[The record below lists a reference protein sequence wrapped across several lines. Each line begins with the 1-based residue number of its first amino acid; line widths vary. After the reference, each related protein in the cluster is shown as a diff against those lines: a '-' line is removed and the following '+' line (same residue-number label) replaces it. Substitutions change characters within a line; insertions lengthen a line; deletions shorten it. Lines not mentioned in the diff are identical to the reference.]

1 MANLINA
8 DPTNGLKLISDS
20 SSEIQLQANGVTV
33 ATVNSSGITAA
44 NVSNTPAWS
53 TRMSAQQ
60 TSISHLTYTKI
71 QFNTENVDT
80 DSAYDTSNY
89 RFTVPTGKGGNYYV
103 SLCIRLETN
112 DGASSILKQGQ
123 LVFYKNG
130 SPYVPYGINSNMTAS
145 YVERLGLSVSN
156 VIDLAEG
163 DYLEAYVLGV
173 TSDSANDLAVNST
186 FSHFSGFKLI

>member
-1 MANLINA
+1 MVTAIKGNA
-8 DPTNGLKLISDS
+8 TSTFGGPVDLGSNTL
-20 SSEIQLQANGVTV
+20 
-33 ATVNSSGITAA
+33 TAA

-80 DSAYDTSNY
+80 DSAYDTSTY

-130 SPYVPYGINSNMTAS
+130 SPYMPYGINSNMTAN